1 MRTEEAFEI
10 LGIEPVKDETQIRN
24 AYHKE
29 LAKTN
34 PEDDQEGFMR
44 LRNAYEIA
52 IAFCRAKED
61 EEKADREK
69 EDDSPSG
76 QWAAK
81 ATVLYGRLSTRCDVQ
96 EWKKLFDEEVFLS
109 LEENEECRKKFLI
122 FLLKHCQFPKEVW
135 QLFDKKLDI
144 CADSSRLKETFPAE
158 FINGLVQMCTRKER
172 FDYTLLEGEDDGDY
186 DSFFRCYNDC
196 WNALAGKDYEEV
208 RRLVDSADETGIYHP
223 YLEIVKV
230 LLCRNTGQNEEARK
244 RLMQL
249 REKYPENTVI
259 LHHMADFYQSMKQ
272 KEEAYSCYLK
282 LKELDDENDTANY
295 WIAFYYYEKQEYE
308 KAKSCIQLVH
318 HYHYNQELMK
328 LLRDIHTYLKP
339 ELMRKWE
346 EVEDSL
352 SALELAKCYYQE
364 EEYFAAWKVLTA
376 IEEKMPGENR
386 AEYLELLSKTYCG
399 QAEYEKALQAIE
411 DWEPLISGEEA
422 KQQITA
428 SKLKISVYHSMGR
441 GFAQYFKDAV
451 TEYEKIKDSAGQDSD
466 FLIEMA
472 HVFLEMGE
480 YQKCLDLSEM
490 LLERYQVSYAYVLMM
505 KAYVKLWD
513 AGGVIRCGMQCI
525 QNFPDY
531 AYPYEEMAKVYYDTN
546 HREDLEK
553 LLKQA
558 AENKV
563 ESIYLDACIYHGEE
577 VPKDYPINEKLS
589 EFDVHYFTKV
599 SESGKRKFYRNGYPI
614 ITNYLRMY
622 PCNVI
627 LNKRGLF
634 SMAAKETEV
643 AMKDFQKILERDPA
657 DAFAHNN
664 IGCLYKYAGEYE
676 KALPFFKR
684 AIYYMYRE
692 NRREPSAIHYGNL
705 AHTYEL
711 MGEYRL
717 AAETYRLIYDEFNQN
732 NETVRD
738 LSADYARS
746 GQIEL
751 AENVIRDFRCE
762 KEQKESLYYRAYLYA
777 DMREQAEGCINNL
790 KSFLLTIGYTSR
802 YNHMAAWSLLLKGQQ
817 TEAVQNM
824 ERAVKNF
831 GNIFGRKKEKLDVLM
846 NKIFFLTFGGE
857 KITAGGLPAKEEK
870 EDGKT
875 GSLTALLGKVFGG
888 SKRKDQGSD
897 SSGTNEASREMNKA
911 VRDLVLTVEQLSQ
924 GNPVQGEDPG
934 LIATEEFFYKE
945 RYAKFAEFL
954 LALYG
959 KGNKAGEEALKVM
972 EDSPRCRL
980 CNQASCMR
988 LVIARALLFEQQDK
1002 RQEAGQ
1008 LYRELLK
1015 DQPYNLY
1022 AKTKLRELGETVIP

>member
-1 MRTEEAFEI
+1 MRSEEAFKI

-44 LRNAYEIA
+44 LRNAYETA
-52 IAFCRAKED
+52 IAFCRVKED

-81 ATVLYGRLSTRCDVQ
+81 AAVLYGRLSSRCDVQ

-122 FLLKHCQFPKEVW
+122 FLMNHFQFPKEVW
-135 QLFDKKLDI
+135 LLFDKKLDI
-144 CADSSRLKETFPAE
+144 CADSSRLKEAFPAE
-158 FINGLVQMCTRKER
+158 FVNYLVQRCTEKEA
-172 FDYTLLEGEDDGDY
+172 FDYTLFEGEDEGDY
-186 DSFFRCYNDC
+186 DTFFRYYRECL
-196 WNALAGKDYEEV
+196 NALNEKDYEKV
-208 RRLVDSADETGIYHP
+208 RQSVDSADETGIFHP

-230 LLCRNTGQNEEARK
+230 LLYRNNGQNEEARK
-244 RLMQL
+244 RLIQL

-259 LHHMADFYQSMKQ
+259 LHHMADFYQSMEQ

-282 LKELDDENDTANY
+282 LKELDEENYTANY
-295 WIAFYYYEKQEYE
+295 QLAFYYYEKQEYE
-308 KAKSCIQLVH
+308 KAKSCIQLIP

-339 ELMRKWE
+339 ELERKWKE
-346 EVEDSL
+346 EEDSL
-352 SALELAKCYYQE
+352 SAMKLAKCYYQE
-364 EEYFAAWKVLTA
+364 ERYFVAAKVLAA
-376 IEEKMPGENR
+376 IEEKIPRESK

-399 QAEYEKALQAIE
+399 QAEYEKALRAIE
-411 DWEPLISGEEA
+411 DWEPFISGEEV

-441 GFAQYFKDAV
+441 GFAQYFKNAV
-451 TEYEKIKDSAGQDSD
+451 TEYEKIKDSAEQDSN
-466 FLIEMA
+466 FVIEMA

-480 YQKCLDLSEM
+480 YQKCLDLAEL
-490 LLERYQVSYAYVLMM
+490 LLERYQAPYAYVLMV
-505 KAYVKLWD
+505 KAYAKLWD

-577 VPKDYPINEKLS
+577 VPEDYPINAKLS
-589 EFDVHYFTKV
+589 EFDVHYFTKI

-634 SMAAKETEV
+634 SMAAKETEA

-692 NRREPSAIHYGNL
+692 NRREPVAVHYGNL

-711 MGEYRL
+711 MGEYKL

-732 NETVRD
+732 HETVRD

-751 AENVIRDFRCE
+751 AENVISIFLCE

-777 DMREQAEGCINNL
+777 DMWEQAEECIKKL
-790 KSFLLTIGYTSR
+790 KTFLNTIGYTSR
-802 YNHMAAWSLLLKGQQ
+802 YNHMAAWSFLLQGQKA
-817 TEAVQNM
+817 EAVQNM
-824 ERAVKNF
+824 DRAFKNF
-831 GNIFGRKKEKLDVLM
+831 GNIFGRKKEKLDVLI
-846 NKIFFLTFGGE
+846 NRIFFLTFGGE
-857 KITAGGLPAKEEK
+857 KITAGGLPVQEKK
-870 EDGKT
+870 EDGKAD
-875 GSLTALLGKVFGG
+875 GFVALLGKVFGG
-888 SKRKDQGSD
+888 SKKKDQGSNTT
-897 SSGTNEASREMNKA
+897 GTNEASREMNKA
-911 VRDLVLTVEQLSQ
+911 VRDLAVTVEQLSQ

-934 LIATEEFFYKE
+934 LIATEEFFYRE
-945 RYAKFAEFL
+945 RYTKFAEFL

-959 KGNKAGEEALKVM
+959 KGNEAGEEALKAM
-972 EDSPRCRL
+972 EESPRCRL

-988 LVIARALLFEQQDK
+988 LVIARALLLEQQDK
-1002 RQEAGQ
+1002 RQEAEQ
-1008 LYRELLK
+1008 LYRELLQA
-1015 DQPYNLY
+1015 QPYNLY
-1022 AKTKLRELGETVIP
+1022 AKAKLRELEETVFP